1 MSSDELLRYYD
12 RELRFLR
19 RLAADYAAERPKI
32 ATRLGIAGESV
43 EDPHV
48 RRLLEGVAY
57 LNARVRRKLDDELPE
72 LSTALL
78 GTLYPHFLAPIPSLS
93 IVQFECIGDLGKAH
107 EVPAG
112 TALDSESVGDVAC
125 QFRTVYP
132 TQVWPLRNTST
143 RLLATPFKAPATAV
157 SDGAAAV
164 LEIRLQCRAADMTF
178 AQLRPGKLR
187 FHINLPQSH
196 HAAALFELLH
206 SDALGLALASG
217 PSDKAAVALG
227 VDHIRTVGFERDEGL
242 LPYPPQSNLGYRLLT
257 EFFAFPAKFLF
268 VEFAEL
274 PEEKL
279 RTLERE
285 LCLYVYLRRT
295 ERDIESVLETDRTH
309 NALALGC
316 TPIVNLF
323 NHAAEPIDWT
333 RREVE
338 TRVVP
343 SVRQKSAHEV
353 YSVDRVTAVLAE
365 SRELPC
371 LPFFGLDRL
380 ARDEQGHVWFHTARR
395 ASAEAEKAHSQST
408 RNAPTD
414 VWLSLVEHG
423 ELANERDVALRVETT
438 CTNRDLPQRLAFG
451 GDRPR
456 FTFRDGAGP
465 IERVRCLRKPTDPI
479 RPQLS
484 DATLWGL
491 VSHLTLNQISLG
503 DPATATSALRE
514 ILRLYDADGSP
525 ASNAVIE
532 GLRNVATRRS
542 ALRVTIDGMPAL
554 VQGTQIEL
562 ELDSD
567 RLRNSGGYLFA
578 SVLERFFGLYAHINS
593 FVQLTLRTSDRPG
606 EVRRWLPRA
615 GDRCLI

>member
-78 GTLYPHFLAPIPSLS
+78 GTLYPHFLAPIPSFS
-93 IVQFECIGDLGKAH
+93 IVQFECAADLGKAY
-107 EVPAG
+107 EAPAG
-112 TALDSESVGDVAC
+112 TALESEPVGEVAC

-132 TQVWPLRNTST
+132 TQVWPVRNTST
-143 RLLATPFKAPATAV
+143 RLLAAPFKAPAVRAA
-157 SDGAAAV
+157 DGAAAV
-164 LEIRLQCRAADMTF
+164 LEIRLQCRAADMSF
-178 AQLRPGKLR
+178 AQLRPRQLR

-206 SDALGLALASG
+206 SDALGFALASG
-217 PSDKAAVALG
+217 PSDPAAVALG
-227 VDHIRTVGFERDEGL
+227 TDQIRTVGFERDEGL

-268 VEFAEL
+268 VEFGAL
-274 PEEKL
+274 PDEKL
-279 RTLERE
+279 RTLGRE

-323 NHAAEPIDWT
+323 KHAAEPIDWN

-338 TRVVP
+338 ARVTP

-353 YSVDRVTAVLAE
+353 YSVDRVTAVLSE
-365 SRELPC
+365 SRELAC

-395 ASAEAEKAHSQST
+395 PSSEAQGARSESG
-408 RNAPTD
+408 RNSPTD

-423 ELANERDVALRVETT
+423 ELVNERDVALRVETT
-438 CTNRDLPQRLAFG
+438 CTNRDLPMRLAFG

-465 IERVRCLRKPTDPI
+465 IERIRCLRKPTDPI

-484 DATLWGL
+484 DASLWGL

-503 DPATATSALRE
+503 EPSTATAALRE

-525 ASNAVIE
+525 ANNAVIE
-532 GLRNVATRRS
+532 GLRGVATRRT
-542 ALRVTIDGMPAL
+542 ALRVTIDGLPAL
-554 VQGTQIEL
+554 VQGTQVEL

-567 RLRNSGGYLFA
+567 RLRTNGGYLFA
-578 SVLERFFGLYAHINS
+578 CVLERFFGLYAHINS